1 MRERDNTML
10 FPQQESVTDRVD
22 FPVQEKHR
30 IIPYEAHPLLS
41 FGVLLEL
48 LLLLTALL

>member
-1 MRERDNTML
+1 MRERDNVVL
-10 FPQQESVTDRVD
+10 FQQQDSVTNRVD

-30 IIPYEAHPLLS
+30 IILYEAHPLLS